1 MLTSEE
7 KHVRALKRRA
17 RIQLERLPA
26 LYEFVQRKRG
36 KPAMVETPLTSK
48 TDLVISGSPGSG
60 NTVLREW
67 LTYANPQIDVSS
79 HSHSWTTAARAIR
92 LHKPLVILVR
102 DPVQAVA
109 SGVVRFPV
117 SSPLESALEE
127 YAHLYERCRRWV
139 SDCVV
144 ASFDTATRDPSLV
157 IRTVNRR
164 YGTQYKDHV
173 GDAES
178 DADAVRAR
186 IDAYSQRIFETD
198 ASMRGA
204 APSRARDEAKR
215 EVIERLQASELE
227 SLMVRCQAAARP
239 FFDVAI

>member
-17 RIQLERLPA
+17 RVQLERLPA
-26 LYEFVQRKRG
+26 LYEFVQRQRG

-67 LTYANPQIDVSS
+67 LTYANPQID
-79 HSHSWTTAARAIR
+79 I
-92 LHKPLVILVR
+92 
-102 DPVQAVA
+102 
-109 SGVVRFPV
+109 
-117 SSPLESALEE
+117 
-127 YAHLYERCRRWV
+127 
-139 SDCVV
+139 
-144 ASFDTATRDPSLV
+144 
-157 IRTVNRR
+157 
-164 YGTQYKDHV
+164 
-173 GDAES
+173 
-178 DADAVRAR
+178 
-186 IDAYSQRIFETD
+186 YSQLIFETD

-215 EVIERLQASELE
+215 EVIERLQARELE
-227 SLMVRCQAAARP
+227 SLMARCQAAARP